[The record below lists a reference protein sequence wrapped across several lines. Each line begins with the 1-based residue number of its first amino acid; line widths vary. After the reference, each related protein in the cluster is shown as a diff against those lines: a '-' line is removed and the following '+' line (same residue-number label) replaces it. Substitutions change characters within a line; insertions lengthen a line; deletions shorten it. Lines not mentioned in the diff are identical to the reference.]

1 MTRQLDSSIG
11 GLRPNSGGAPTS
23 RLLGT
28 GRGWR
33 IAEHV
38 CHSGP
43 ADRAFEERHEGF
55 TIAAVVDG
63 SFRYR
68 ADTGTTLLHSGA
80 VLLGNHGACFEC
92 GHDHSTGDRC
102 IAFHFEPDYFAD
114 VAASAAGSSRF
125 RFPVGA
131 LPAQAAVVPWLA
143 RVEAGLARGAK
154 LEADEAA
161 SQLIELVIGNVCGA
175 SPTAVRLSGLD
186 ERRVTQALEYIERHS
201 TENLDLNALA
211 AVAGMSKYHF
221 LRTFRR
227 AVGMTPYQFL
237 LSVRMRSAAGLLLAS
252 SAPVSSIAYEVGFGD
267 LSTFNGRFRAH
278 FGESPTAFRAR
289 ERRRS

>member
-1 MTRQLDSSIG
+1 M
-11 GLRPNSGGAPTS
+11 
-23 RLLGT
+23 LGT

-143 RVEAGLARGAK
+143 RVEARLARGAK

-161 SQLIELVIGNVCGA
+161 SQLIELVICNLCGA

-201 TENLDLNALA
+201 RENLDLNALA
-211 AVAGMSKYHF
+211 AVAAMSKYHF

-237 LSVRMRSAAGLLLAS
+237 LSVRMRSAAGLLLVS
-252 SAPVSSIAYEVGFGD
+252 SEPVSSIAFDVGFGD
-267 LSTFNGRFRAH
+267 LSTFNGLFRDH